1 MVVVTNGCQDK
12 GENGTHFILVVFMS
26 SSRFSGGKEDDRSK
40 IDCHTQSCQF
50 PADRFWNSSNHKVF
64 EQKQQRKLS
73 NRTSKLYIS
82 QVLPTSTQKNLVL
95 LLSLLGRLSLTVLA
109 FFGSKLA

>member
-50 PADRFWNSSNHKVF
+50 PADRFLEFFQSQIGWTSVF
-64 EQKQQRKLS
+64 FPIFFRFYS
-73 NRTSKLYIS
+73 
-82 QVLPTSTQKNLVL
+82 VLFP
-95 LLSLLGRLSLTVLA
+95 
-109 FFGSKLA
+109 FD

>member
-50 PADRFWNSSNHKVF
+50 PADRFWNSSNYK
-64 EQKQQRKLS
+64 
-73 NRTSKLYIS
+73 
-82 QVLPTSTQKNLVL
+82 VL
-95 LLSLLGRLSLTVLA
+95 LASLRTKENFQIGHLEVSDNLDVIAEVAVYFDSLKKPLLCIHKGT
-109 FFGSKLA
+109 KIK

>member
-64 EQKQQRKLS
+64 RTEAAKKTFKWDIKVIYPKYYRQQPKRF
-73 NRTSKLYIS
+73 LYFCCLFR
-82 QVLPTSTQKNLVL
+82 QVEPDNLV
-95 LLSLLGRLSLTVLA
+95 
-109 FFGSKLA
+109 F

>member
-73 NRTSKLYIS
+73 NGTSKLYI
-82 QVLPTSTQKNLVL
+82 TSTTKTQVNIVL
-95 LLSLLGRLSLTVLA
+95 FCLFRQLEPDN
-109 FFGSKLA
+109 FGF

>member
-50 PADRFWNSSNHKVF
+50 PADRFWNSSNHKVYQTKENF
-64 EQKQQRKLS
+64 QIGHLEVS
-73 NRTSKLYIS
+73 D
-82 QVLPTSTQKNLVL
+82 NLDVIAEVAVSFD
-95 LLSLLGRLSLTVLA
+95 SL
-109 FFGSKLA
+109 

>member
-73 NRTSKLYIS
+73 NGTSKLYIPS
-82 QVLPTSTQKNLVL
+82 MYYENPKESCTFAVFLC
-95 LLSLLGRLSLTVLA
+95 RLSLTILA
-109 FFGSKLA
+109 F

>member
-64 EQKQQRKLS
+64 
-73 NRTSKLYIS
+73 RTEAAKKTFKWDIQSYTS
-82 QVLPTSTQKNLVL
+82 QVLQKTPKESCTFAVF
-95 LLSLLGRLSLTVLA
+95 LGRLSLTIW
-109 FFGSKLA
+109 FFKV

>member
-73 NRTSKLYIS
+73 NGTSKLYIPS
-82 QVLPTSTQKNLVL
+82 TIRKPKRILYFCCLFRQVDPGN
-95 LLSLLGRLSLTVLA
+95 
-109 FFGSKLA
+109 FGFLKYI